1 MAQYENLG
9 VRYFAVYRSPVRRWF
24 PVGNWYV
31 LMGTV
36 VIRFMDRIVQLQMAK
51 FNLVA
56 HKWSKDFKEKFPSAN
71 SGFTKYEFRN
81 LQHESLNP
89 TRCRIEYIGG

>member
-1 MAQYENLG
+1 MCTCRYVAYANVHLG
-9 VRYFAVYRSPVRRWF
+9 MCYHGWTELSRSTGEILYWF
-24 PVGNWYV
+24 
-31 LMGTV
+31 
-36 VIRFMDRIVQLQMAK
+36 
-51 FNLVA
+51 A